1 MQAEERLREIYTTQG
16 YGPAAQCIL
25 QAKGS
30 AQYYLPV
37 LRIMEAILH
46 NSGAVIVVD
55 TTNFDRV
62 LEDER
67 PFLSQFQ
74 S

>member
-16 YGPAAQCIL
+16 YGLAAQRIL
-25 QAKGS
+25 QAKGGT
-30 AQYYLPV
+30 QYYLPV
-37 LRIMEAILH
+37 LQVMEAILH
-46 NSGAVIVVD
+46 DSDAVIVVD